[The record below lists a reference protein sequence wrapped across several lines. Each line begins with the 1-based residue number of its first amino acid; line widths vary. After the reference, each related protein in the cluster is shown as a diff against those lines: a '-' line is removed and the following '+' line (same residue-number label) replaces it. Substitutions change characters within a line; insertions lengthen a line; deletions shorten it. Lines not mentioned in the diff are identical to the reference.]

1 MKYTSKDVIKDLNKL
16 KNADKAKVFKRF
28 FKAGKGE
35 YGEGDKFIGVTVPQI
50 RTVAK
55 KYKELSLKENQI
67 LIKSPIH
74 EHRLCA
80 LLILVDRFK
89 GKRVDMKVKK
99 SIYEYYLK
107 NKKHINNWDLVDLS
121 AQYIVGGYLMETKD
135 RTTLYKLAKS
145 KNLWERRIAIISTFE
160 LIRYRKF
167 DETLKISEILLNDKH
182 DLIHKAVGWMLREL
196 GNRDQVAEEKFLQK
210 NYDRLPRTTLRYA
223 IEKFGSNK
231 KKYYLKMSKM
241 ARNN

>member
-1 MKYTSKDVIKDLNKL
+1 MMYTSKDVIKDLNKL
-16 KNADKAKVFKRF
+16 RNAERAKVFRRY
-28 FKAGKGE
+28 FKTGKGD
-35 YGEGDKFIGVTVPQI
+35 YGEGDKFIGVTVPQV
-50 RTVAK
+50 RAVAK
-55 KYKELSLKENQI
+55 KYKELSFKENQI

-80 LLILVDRFK
+80 LLILVDKFK
-89 GKRVDMKVKK
+89 GKRVEMKVKK
-99 SIYEYYLK
+99 SIYEFYLK
-107 NKKHINNWDLVDLS
+107 NKKYINNWDLVDLS

-135 RTTLYKLAKS
+135 RTILYKLARSKS
-145 KNLWERRIAIISTFE
+145 LWDRRIAIMSTFE

-167 DETLKISEILLNDKH
+167 DETLKISEMLLEDKY

-210 NYDRLPRTTLRYA
+210 YYERIPRTTLRYA

-231 KKYYLKMSKM
+231 RKYYLKLM
-241 ARNN
+241 RNN